1 LEDKREGNLP
11 DRVIA
16 DSIQQK
22 VLETIERTAH
32 LVSLAPAE
40 NLKWHPPSPGNGIA
54 AIDLGHLLGHL
65 LDCLAGF
72 CAAFY
77 AAFPARLSDF
87 HALRSLT
94 VNHFCAREEA
104 TIRIETY
111 STCIVRAFE
120 CCSDEDLVR
129 ELPTTFVPSGEPLV
143 TVLLGNLEHLINH
156 KYQLFF
162 YLKLLGS
169 PVGTQDLY
177 KLRGTPRLAG

>member
-1 LEDKREGNLP
+1 MSH
-11 DRVIA
+11 VIA

-22 VLETIERTAH
+22 VLEAIELTAH
-32 LVSLAPAE
+32 LVSLV
-40 NLKWHPPSPGNGIA
+40 PSESLEWRPVAPGNGIA

-65 LDCLAGF
+65 LDCLGGF

-87 HALRSLT
+87 EALRSLT

-111 STCIVRAFE
+111 STCIIRAFE
-120 CCSDEDLVR
+120 CCSDEDLGRKLATV
-129 ELPTTFVPSGEPLV
+129 FVPSGEPLV

-177 KLRGTPRLAG
+177 KLRRNPRLAR